1 MSSETV
7 FRILLVEDEEHLLEV
22 IKLNLELEG
31 YKITTATNGNS
42 AVKVFK
48 QERFNLVVLDVMLP
62 EMDGFSVCEAI
73 RLHNSSIPVLFL
85 SAKNTY
91 EDKIMGLKRGADDYM
106 TKPFNLEEF
115 LLRVKALIRRGMNKE
130 EKTELD
136 ETFRFDDFDVN
147 FLTYEIKGMKGKKIH
162 LTKKE
167 IMLLKL
173 LIERRN
179 EVVSREQI
187 LETVWGYDIYPSTRT
202 VDNFILSFRKYF
214 EVDPKQPKYFFSIRG
229 VGYKFVYNSA

>member
-1 MSSETV
+1 MSKKIAV
-7 FRILLVEDEEHLLEV
+7 VEDEAELASLIEY
-22 IKLNLELEG
+22 NLTRGGFQPRIFNGGEGTFRELESWQPDL
-31 YKITTATNGNS
+31 I
-42 AVKVFK
+42 
-48 QERFNLVVLDVMLP
+48 VLDVMLP
-62 EMDGFSVCEAI
+62 AQDGFDLCRRI
-73 RLHNSSIPVLFL
+73 RQAGKLMRTPVIFL
-85 SAKNTY
+85 TARSD
-91 EDKIMGLKRGADDYM
+91 EVDRVLGLEIGGDDYI

-115 LLRVKALIRRGMNKE
+115 LLRVKALIKRGMNKE
-130 EKTELD
+130 EKAALKD
-136 ETFRFDDFDVN
+136 TFRFNGFEVN
-147 FLTYEIKGMKGKKIH
+147 FLTYEITGKDRKKIR

-214 EVDPKQPKYFFSIRG
+214 EKDPKQPKYFFSIRG
-229 VGYKFVYNSA
+229 VGYKFMDE